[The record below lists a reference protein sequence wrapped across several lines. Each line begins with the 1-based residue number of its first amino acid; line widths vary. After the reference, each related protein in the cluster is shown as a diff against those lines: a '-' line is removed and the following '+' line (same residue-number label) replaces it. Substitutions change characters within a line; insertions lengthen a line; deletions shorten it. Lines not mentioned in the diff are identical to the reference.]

1 MAWRVAFAAVRFD
14 DDQLAWPHRR
24 KGAAAGLAIAHPR
37 RTCGQASG
45 IAVRKAD
52 SRFASRFRQH
62 RGDAPIVVIDADETR
77 CEAALPLVVNLARRD
92 RPRPALARLIALE
105 IGRASCRERVWQY
118 VWIPGY

>member
-52 SRFASRFRQH
+52 SRFASRFRPH
-62 RGDAPIVVIDADETR
+62 RGDAPIVVI
-77 CEAALPLVVNLARRD
+77 
-92 RPRPALARLIALE
+92 E
-105 IGRASCRERVWQY
+105 IGRAPSELQSLMRTSYAVFCLQKKNTHQ
-118 VWIPGY
+118 PPCHACNLTSK

>member
-24 KGAAAGLAIAHPR
+24 KGAVAGLAIAHPR

-62 RGDAPIVVIDADETR
+62 RGDAPIVVIDAEETR
-77 CEAALPLVVNLARRD
+77 CAQALPLVVNPDRRD
-92 RPRPALARLIALE
+92 WTRPALARTLDLE
-105 IGRASCRERVWQY
+105 PRSSRHARRL
-118 VWIPGY
+118 PH